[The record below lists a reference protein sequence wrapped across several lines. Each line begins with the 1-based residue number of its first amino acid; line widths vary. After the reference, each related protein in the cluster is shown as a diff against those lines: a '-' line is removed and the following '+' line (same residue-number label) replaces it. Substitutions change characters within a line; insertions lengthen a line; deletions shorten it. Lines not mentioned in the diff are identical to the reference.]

1 MVWDILNALRAHD
14 DQFNATVEKINLNK
28 NKPSKVTIGTIPG
41 YSFSMRDGGSVSGH
55 DEDGEAVE
63 GSKQLSQEEI
73 AQELEIKFGKMQE
86 GIYARLVEKVGDRL
100 YWENWAKK
108 VGDIAQKFIY
118 RINNIT
124 SIKR

>member
-1 MVWDILNALRAHD
+1 MGSSQDSHH
-14 DQFNATVEKINLNK
+14 F
-28 NKPSKVTIGTIPG
+28 GTIRKKGKLP
-41 YSFSMRDGGSVSGH
+41 RETVS
-55 DEDGEAVE
+55 AVE

-108 VGDIAQKFIY
+108 VGDIAPYQY
-118 RINNIT
+118 RRGST
-124 SIKR
+124 YR